1 MQGYSRSRS
10 DFLELLYH
18 KYKPMEEEILWCLWD
33 WHRDTD
39 FQLCK
44 WDSDLL
50 PKLYKKDEIRFT
62 YNQYLNKRSYV
73 SCTVFAAVG
82 MASDQTNY
90 QFSYDEI
97 KDIDDSSY
105 DNPEFVHIRHR
116 WEWAYVS
123 DMVNHVRKWW
133 NKNEKLVK
141 KYWKLA
147 SYCISKYDDEIIED
161 VINNLYTIDWN
172 LGLNS
177 KYNEDKKDWMIDW
190 TDFWYKTSW
199 HSVCVV
205 NKEWQ
210 RSVKDSGSVPYYWL
224 KHKLSEL
231 TNFGTYFYVYTL
243 VKEDNYERI
252 KKLSRMITLID
263 QWLPINSELWELSGS
278 QPHKDKLHDM
288 NDFYREWRDYMKN
301 ELKTL
306 M

>member
-1 MQGYSRSRS
+1 
-10 DFLELLYH
+10 
-18 KYKPMEEEILWCLWD
+18 MEEEVIGCLGD
-33 WHRDTD
+33 WKQDTD
-39 FQLCK
+39 FVLCNG
-44 WDSDLL
+44 DSDLL
-50 PKLYKKDEIRFT
+50 PKLYKKDEIRYT

-133 NKNEKLVK
+133 NNNKKLVE

-147 SYCISKYDDEIIED
+147 SYCISKYDNEIIED
-161 VINNLYTIDWN
+161 AINNLYTIDWN

-205 NKEWQ
+205 CKDGQ
-210 RSVKDSGSVPYYWL
+210 RSVKDSWSVPYYWL

-231 TNFGTYFYVYTL
+231 TNFGQYFYIYTL
-243 VKEDNYERI
+243 VKEDNYEEI
-252 KKLSRMITLID
+252 KRLNEFKSALLNSIEMNSKLWTLTNDTNYKGI
-263 QWLPINSELWELSGS
+263 LHYMNEKNRAKV
-278 QPHKDKLHDM
+278 KDCDAQ
-288 NDFYREWRDYMKN
+288 
-301 ELKTL
+301 LKKYL
-306 M
+306 

>member
-1 MQGYSRSRS
+1 M
-10 DFLELLYH
+10 D
-18 KYKPMEEEILWCLWD
+18 EEILWCLWD
-33 WHRDTD
+33 WHTDTD

-50 PKLYKKDEIRFT
+50 PKLVKKDEIRFT
-62 YNQYLNKRSYV
+62 YNQYLNSWSYV
-73 SCTVFAAVG
+73 SCTVFAAVW

-97 KDIDDSSY
+97 KEIDDTSY
-105 DNPEFVHIRHR
+105 ENPEFVHIRHR

-123 DMVNHVRKWW
+123 DMVNHVRKRW
-133 NKNEKLVK
+133 NKNKKLVE

-161 VINNLYTIDWN
+161 VINNLYTIDWAVN
-172 LGLNS
+172 LNT
-177 KYNEDKKDWMIDW
+177 KYNEDKKDWMLDG
-190 TDFWYKTSW
+190 TDFWKWTVW
-199 HSVCVV
+199 HSVDIIC
-205 NKEWQ
+205 KEWQ
-210 RSVKDSGSVPYYWL
+210 RSVKDSGSMPYYWL
-224 KHKLSEL
+224 KHKLSEIK
-231 TNFGTYFYVYTL
+231 NFWTYFYVYTL

-252 KKLSRMITLID
+252 KQLSRMITLID

-278 QPHKDKLHDM
+278 EYHKNKLHDM